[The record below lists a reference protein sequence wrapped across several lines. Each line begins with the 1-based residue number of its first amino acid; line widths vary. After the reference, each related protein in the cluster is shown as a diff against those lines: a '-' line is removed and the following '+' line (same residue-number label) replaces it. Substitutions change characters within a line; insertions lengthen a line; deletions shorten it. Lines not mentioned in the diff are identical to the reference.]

1 MAIDD
6 THPTLAPVLTNGRR
20 WSQVGWLPLTLL
32 AVTLTGF
39 LLAPW
44 PLPVKLY
51 ALVHGLCA
59 QRPSHSFSLGGT
71 RLPFDARMTGIYGGF
86 LLATG
91 YLLARG
97 RWRAGRLPS
106 LPMLITLGLFV
117 TAMGLDG
124 INSTLQDFH
133 LPYLYAPDNRLR
145 LFTGQ
150 LMGIVLATI
159 LLTLL
164 NQTLWA
170 QNDERPVLA
179 GARDL
184 PLLLALQVGFFG
196 VVISGWGGFYLPVAL
211 GLALSAVLAAGT
223 LVLALLVLTLGRENR
238 CTRSAELAGLAS
250 VALLLAYVALALL
263 ASGRFLL
270 ERFIDTSR
278 LT

>member
-1 MAIDD
+1 MAISDP
-6 THPTLAPVLTNGRR
+6 HPTLAPVVVNRR
-20 WSQVGWLPLTLL
+20 PWPSTGWLLLTLL
-32 AVTLTGF
+32 AVTLAGF

-44 PLPVKLY
+44 PLPAKLY
-51 ALVHGLCA
+51 ALGHGLCA

-106 LPMLITLGLFV
+106 LPVLLALALFV
-117 TAMGLDG
+117 TVMGLDG
-124 INSTLQDFH
+124 VNSTLQDFR
-133 LPYLYAPDNRLR
+133 LPYLYTPDNRLR
-145 LFTGQ
+145 LATGQ
-150 LMGIVLATI
+150 LMGIVLATL

-170 QNDERPVLA
+170 RTDERPVLA
-179 GARDL
+179 GSRDL
-184 PLLLALQVGFFG
+184 PLLLVLQAGFFG
-196 VVISGWGGFYLPVAL
+196 LVVSGWGGFYLPVAL
-211 GLALSAVLAAGT
+211 GLALSAVLVAGT
-223 LVLALLVLTLGRENR
+223 LVLALLVLALGRENR
-238 CTRSAELAGLAS
+238 FTRSADLAGLAS

-263 ASGRFLL
+263 ASGRFVL